1 MSITPVYRVRA
12 RSVMVKLKRILLI
25 APSERVRTPAFDRA
39 HALASATGALLH
51 IVAFDYIQSLAVA
64 GLFDHDAMAQAR
76 EGYLQVHRQWL
87 EQQARFHRCVGLPVT
102 TEVVWTRNS
111 LAHVLAYVNDFHPDL
126 VIKDTQHVPAL
137 DRAFHR
143 PLDWLLLRDCP
154 AQLHLVTGAKNPKP
168 LKILA
173 AVDLS
178 HLEEMTQGLNDR
190 ILDFAATLSASCGAA
205 LHLLNVN
212 SWSVTGDSVA
222 SLPTPALDASLRD
235 AINDAQ
241 QEAFDELAERY
252 GIEQKRRHLEAGI
265 PHRVITRVARE
276 HAFDIVVLG
285 TAYTHG
291 IDRFIGSTA
300 ESVLNKAPCSLVVV
314 KPLPWLD

>member
-1 MSITPVYRVRA
+1 
-12 RSVMVKLKRILLI
+12 MVKIKRILLI
-25 APSERVRTPAFDRA
+25 APNEMLRTPAFDRA

-51 IVAFDYIQSLAVA
+51 IVAFDYVQSLAVA

-87 EQQARFHRCVGLPVT
+87 EQQARFQRCVGRPVT
-102 TEVVWTRNS
+102 TEVVWARTS
-111 LAHVLAYVNDFHPDL
+111 LAHVLEYVNDFHPDL
-126 VIKDTQHVPAL
+126 VIKDTHHVPAL

-154 AQLHLVTGAKNPKP
+154 AHLHLVTGAQHPKP

-178 HLEEMTQGLNDR
+178 HLEQLTQGLNDR
-190 ILDFAATLSASCGAA
+190 ILDLAATLSASCGAA
-205 LHLLNVN
+205 LHLLNVT
-212 SWSVTGDSVA
+212 SWSVMGDSPA
-222 SLPTPALDASLRD
+222 SLPTPALDDSLRD

-241 QEAFDELAERY
+241 QEAFDELADRY
-252 GIEQKRRHLEAGI
+252 GIEQKRRHLETGI
-265 PHRVITRVARE
+265 PHRVITRFARQ

-285 TAYTHG
+285 TTYAHG

-300 ESVLNKAPCSLVVV
+300 ESVLNKAPCSLVIV

>member
-1 MSITPVYRVRA
+1 
-12 RSVMVKLKRILLI
+12 MVKLKRILLI
-25 APSERVRTPAFDRA
+25 APNEMVRTPAFDRA

-51 IVAFDYIQSLAVA
+51 IVAFDYVQSLAVA

-87 EQQARFHRCVGLPVT
+87 EQQARFHRCVGRPVT
-102 TEVVWTRNS
+102 TEVVWARTS
-111 LAHVLAYVNDFHPDL
+111 LAHVLEYVNDFHPDL
-126 VIKDTQHVPAL
+126 VIKDTHHVPAL

-154 AQLHLVTGAKNPKP
+154 AHLHLVTGAQNPKP

-178 HLEEMTQGLNDR
+178 HLEQLTQGLNDR
-190 ILDFAATLSASCGAA
+190 ILDLAAILSASCGAA
-205 LHLLNVN
+205 LHLLNVT
-212 SWSVTGDSVA
+212 SWSVMGDSPA
-222 SLPTPALDASLRD
+222 SLPTPALDDSLRD

-241 QEAFDELAERY
+241 QEAFDELADRY
-252 GIEQKRRHLEAGI
+252 GIEQKRRHLETGI
-265 PHRVITRVARE
+265 PHRVITRVARQ

-285 TAYTHG
+285 TTYAHG

-300 ESVLNKAPCSLVVV
+300 ESVLNKAPCSLVIV

>member
-1 MSITPVYRVRA
+1 
-12 RSVMVKLKRILLI
+12 MVKLKRILLI
-25 APSERVRTPAFDRA
+25 APNEMVRTPAFDRA

-51 IVAFDYIQSLAVA
+51 IVAFDYVQSLAVA

-87 EQQARFHRCVGLPVT
+87 EQQARFHRCVGRPVT
-102 TEVVWTRNS
+102 TEVVWARTS
-111 LAHVLAYVNDFHPDL
+111 LAHVLEYVNDFHPDL
-126 VIKDTQHVPAL
+126 VIKDTHHVPAL

-154 AQLHLVTGAKNPKP
+154 AHLHLVTGAQNPKP

-178 HLEEMTQGLNDR
+178 HLEQLTQGLNDR
-190 ILDFAATLSASCGAA
+190 ILDLAATLSASCGAA

-212 SWSVTGDSVA
+212 SWSVMGDSPA
-222 SLPTPALDASLRD
+222 SLPTPALDDSLRD

-241 QEAFDELAERY
+241 QEAFDELADRY
-252 GIEQKRRHLEAGI
+252 GIEQKRRHLETGI
-265 PHRVITRVARE
+265 PHRVITRFARQ

-285 TAYTHG
+285 TTYAHG

-300 ESVLNKAPCSLVVV
+300 ESVLNKAPCSLVIV

>member
-1 MSITPVYRVRA
+1 
-12 RSVMVKLKRILLI
+12 MVKLKRILLI
-25 APSERVRTPAFDRA
+25 APNEMVRTPAFDRA

-51 IVAFDYIQSLAVA
+51 IVAFDYVQSLAVA

-87 EQQARFHRCVGLPVT
+87 EQQARFHRCVGRPVT
-102 TEVVWTRNS
+102 TEVVWARTS
-111 LAHVLAYVNDFHPDL
+111 LAHVLEYVNDFHPDL
-126 VIKDTQHVPAL
+126 VIKDTHHVPAL

-154 AQLHLVTGAKNPKP
+154 AHLHLVTGAQHPKP

-178 HLEEMTQGLNDR
+178 HLEQLTQGLNDR
-190 ILDFAATLSASCGAA
+190 ILDLAATLSASCGAA

-212 SWSVTGDSVA
+212 SWSVMGDSPA
-222 SLPTPALDASLRD
+222 SLPTPALDDSLRD

-241 QEAFDELAERY
+241 QEAFDELADRY
-252 GIEQKRRHLEAGI
+252 GIEQKRRHLETGI
-265 PHRVITRVARE
+265 PHRVITRVARQ

-285 TAYTHG
+285 TTYAHG

-300 ESVLNKAPCSLVVV
+300 ESVLNKAPCSLVIV